1 MATQVSLLSGAVASA
16 GSLLLQTNGTTT
28 QATLDTS
35 GNLGLG
41 VTPNGSLS
49 GYKIFEIGSAGNQLF
64 SAANDLFLSTNAY
77 YSSGWKYGTS
87 NYASQYEQTAGKH
100 QWFTAASGT
109 AGNAIT
115 FTQAMT
121 LDASGNLLVGTTTS
135 NSRMSV
141 WGTNTNDGAS
151 YYTANILNTATAEI
165 GRAHV

>member
-115 FTQAMT
+115 FT
-121 LDASGNLLVGTTTS
+121 
-135 NSRMSV
+135 
-141 WGTNTNDGAS
+141 
-151 YYTANILNTATAEI
+151 
-165 GRAHV
+165 